1 MTDRAARR
9 TVTWI
14 PPKTSLFKGPLRAI
28 KKKRRNAS
36 LNGATFQRNPNTP
49 RKTDERWERRSRRSS
64 ALRGKEHPPRRN
76 GRGTAGRG
84 GETAETKEVQTT
96 GISGKSDQDFADCG
110 GNRGYLL
117 FWRTFSACAALDLP
131 EIAGMACAEPVK
143 ERLAAGGKIG
153 FAF

>member
-1 MTDRAARR
+1 MARR
-9 TVTWI
+9 ENWTR
-14 PPKTSLFKGPLRAI
+14 LRCR
-28 KKKRRNAS
+28 KNLLRRKQEETA
-36 LNGATFQRNPNTP
+36 GA
-49 RKTDERWERRSRRSS
+49 KAETD
-64 ALRGKEHPPRRN
+64 A
-76 GRGTAGRG
+76 GTAGSG
-84 GETAETKEVQTT
+84 GETAETKEVQAT

-153 FAF
+153 FAVLAYETANKY